1 LKALNLLLGR
11 AEELIA
17 ENFKDIVHKSYSSN
31 ADYQETISGLPA
43 NYKDIKT
50 LEDLLSINYKPVSV
64 NDQLRGNLII
74 KLKKKQFPYSG
85 IIGYDDDIVP
95 SLNRAILSF
104 HDILLVGQ
112 IGQAKTKIAETI
124 AKNLLSPIPI
134 VEGSI
139 TNDIPTSVP
148 ENELVSLLND
158 KEIIRSRPEFY
169 VSTETED
176 KIRNNRLDTKIVWID
191 GPSRFRYLLAT
202 PDISVKDLVG
212 QIDAIKIAKRGV
224 EIYNM
229 ESYSPGQLLL
239 ARHGVFCV
247 DELPVLDPRKQVAL
261 LSVLQE
267 GIYTTGSYP
276 VIFKPDTRI
285 ISTANPI
292 DYTHSGK
299 IIEPLYDRLRS
310 HIVTRYPKN
319 VYDEMKIMIQEANIS
334 NPQNVTLPIFILRTL
349 AEITR
354 IARDHPEINHEK
366 GVSVRMSIHSLEV
379 LISEAE
385 RVRSI
390 INNIKAV
397 PRFSDIYCIRQTS
410 KFELSEIDDSYENR
424 MNILDAIISD
434 AIKKTCAVYVVDI
447 PTKKIMNLKNEFK
460 INKNFFVS
468 QDITENKNN
477 PNSYQ
482 SQINKFNSLR
492 EIIDIVIV
500 NIIQDQKHFEES
512 LRENALNIEI
522 FNDLKNPEYL
532 ASVTELILEGLRF
545 TDPPILD
552 RKEGIYVHI

>member
-1 LKALNLLLGR
+1 M
-11 AEELIA
+11 IS
-17 ENFKDIVHKSYSSN
+17 ENFKDIVHKSYISN
-31 ADYQETISGLPA
+31 PDYLETVPGLPE

-50 LEDLLSINYKPVSV
+50 LEDLLSINYKHVSA

-74 KLKKKQFPYSG
+74 KLKRQQFPYSG
-85 IIGYDDDIVP
+85 IIGYDEDIVP
-95 SLNRAILSF
+95 SLNRAILSS

-112 IGQAKTKIAETI
+112 IGQAKTKIAETV

-139 TNDIPTSVP
+139 TNDIPTLIP
-148 ENELVSLLND
+148 ESELVSLLND
-158 KEIIRSRPEFY
+158 KEITRARPEFY
-169 VSTETED
+169 ISTETED
-176 KIRNNRLDTKIVWID
+176 KIRNNRLDTKIIWID
-191 GPSRFRYLLAT
+191 GPSRFKYVLAT

-239 ARHGVFCV
+239 ARHGVFCI

-299 IIEPLYDRLRS
+299 IIEPLYDRLKS
-310 HIVTRYPKN
+310 HIITRYPKK
-319 VYDEMKIMIQEANIS
+319 VYDEMMIMVQEANIS
-334 NPQNVTLPIFILRTL
+334 NLRSIVLPIFILRTL
-349 AEITR
+349 AEITM
-354 IARDHPEINHEK
+354 IARGHPEINHEK
-366 GVSVRMSIHSLEV
+366 GVSVRMSIHSLEI

-385 RVRSI
+385 RVRGI

-397 PRFSDIYCIRQTS
+397 PRFSDIYSIHQTS

-424 MNILDAIISD
+424 MNILDTIISD
-434 AIKKTCAVYVVDI
+434 AV
-447 PTKKIMNLKNEFK
+447 KKICAHYVADLPPEKLISLKNEFK
-460 INKNFFVS
+460 INKTFHVS
-468 QDITENKNN
+468 QDITSKSKG
-477 PNSYQ
+477 PKSYQ
-482 SQINKFNSLR
+482 AQVSKFDSLR
-492 EIIDIVIV
+492 EIMDIVAV
-500 NIIQDQKHFEES
+500 NIAQDQKHFEVA
-512 LRENALNIEI
+512 LRENAINFDTLR
-522 FNDLKNPEYL
+522 DTKDPEYL

>member
-1 LKALNLLLGR
+1 
-11 AEELIA
+11 LIS

-31 ADYQETISGLPA
+31 GNYLETIPGLPE
-43 NYKDIKT
+43 NYEDIKT
-50 LEDLLSINYKPVSV
+50 LEDLLSINYKYVSV

-74 KLKKKQFPYSG
+74 KLKRQQFPYSG

-95 SLNRAILSF
+95 SLNRAILSS
-104 HDILLVGQ
+104 HDILLIGQ

-139 TNDIPTSVP
+139 TNDIPTSIP
-148 ENELVSLLND
+148 EKELVSLLND
-158 KEIIRSRPEFY
+158 KEIIRSRPEFF

-176 KIRNNRLDTKIVWID
+176 KIRNNRLDTKIMWID
-191 GPSRFRYLLAT
+191 GHSRFKYLLAT

-239 ARHGVFCV
+239 ARHGVFCI

-276 VIFKPDTRI
+276 VMFKPDTRI

-299 IIEPLYDRLRS
+299 IIEPLYDRLKS
-310 HIVTRYPKN
+310 HIITRYPKN
-319 VYDEMKIMIQEANIS
+319 VYDEMMIMIQESNIS
-334 NPQNVTLPIFILRTL
+334 NPENVVLPIFILRTI

-366 GVSVRMSIHSLEV
+366 GVSVRMSIHSLEL

-397 PRFSDIYCIRQTS
+397 PRFSDIYCVHQTS

-424 MNILDAIISD
+424 MNILDTIISN
-434 AIKKTCAVYVVDI
+434 AIKKTCALYVVDI
-447 PTKKIMNLKNEFK
+447 PPEKLIKLKNEFK
-460 INKNFFVS
+460 INKTFFVS
-468 QDITENKNN
+468 QDITGNKNN
-477 PNSYQ
+477 PKSYQ
-482 SQINKFNSLR
+482 SQIDKFDSLR
-492 EIIDIVIV
+492 EIINIVTD
-500 NIIQDQKHFEES
+500 NIIQDQKHFEAR
-512 LRENALNIEI
+512 LREIGLNIDN
-522 FNDLKNPEYL
+522 FNDMKDAEFL

-552 RKEGIYVHI
+552 RKEGIYVHK

>member
-1 LKALNLLLGR
+1 
-11 AEELIA
+11 LIS
-17 ENFKDIVHKSYSSN
+17 EDFKVIVHKSYNSDP
-31 ADYQETISGLPA
+31 AYKQTVLGLPE
-43 NYKDIKT
+43 NYKEIKT
-50 LEDLLSINYKPVSV
+50 LEDLLSINYKHVSV
-64 NDQLRGNLII
+64 NDQLRGNLIT
-74 KLKKKQFPYSG
+74 KLKSQQFPYSG

-95 SLNRAILSF
+95 SLNRAILSS
-104 HDILLVGQ
+104 HDMLLVGQ
-112 IGQAKTKIAETI
+112 IGQAKTKIAETV

-139 TNDIPTSVP
+139 TNDIPTLIP
-148 ENELVSLLND
+148 ESELVSLLND
-158 KEIIRSRPEFY
+158 KEITRSRPEFY

-176 KIRNNRLDTKIVWID
+176 KIRNDKLDTKIVWID
-191 GPSRFRYLLAT
+191 GPSRYKYLLAT

-239 ARHGVFCV
+239 ARHGVFCI

-276 VIFKPDTRI
+276 VIFKPNTRI

-299 IIEPLYDRLRS
+299 IIEPLYDRMKS
-310 HIVTRYPKN
+310 HIITRYPKK
-319 VYDEMKIMIQEANIS
+319 VYDEMMIMVQEAKIS
-334 NPQNVTLPIFILRTL
+334 NSHNVVLPIFILRTL

-366 GVSVRMSIHSLEV
+366 GVSVRMSIHSLEI

-385 RVRSI
+385 RVRGI

-397 PRFSDIYCIRQTS
+397 PRFSDIYSIRQTS
-410 KFELSEIDDSYENR
+410 KFELSEIDDSHENR
-424 MNILDAIISD
+424 MNILDAIISE
-434 AIKKTCAVYVVDI
+434 AIKKVCAQYLTNV
-447 PTKKIMNLKNEFK
+447 PTERLMNLKNEFK
-460 INKNFFVS
+460 INKAFHVS
-468 QDITENKNN
+468 QDISGSTKN
-477 PNSYQ
+477 PKSYE
-482 SQINKFNSLR
+482 SQVNKFSSLR
-492 EIIDIVIV
+492 EIMDIVIN
-500 NIIQDQKHFEES
+500 NISKDQKHFEES
-512 LRENALNIEI
+512 LLENAINV
-522 FNDLKNPEYL
+522 DTSKDTKDPEYL
-532 ASVTELILEGLRF
+532 SSVTELVLEGLRF

-552 RKEGIYVHI
+552 RKEGIYAHA

>member
-1 LKALNLLLGR
+1 M
-11 AEELIA
+11 IS

-74 KLKKKQFPYSG
+74 KLKKKQFPYLG

-139 TNDIPTSVP
+139 TNDIPTSIP

-169 VSTETED
+169 ASTETED
-176 KIRNNRLDTKIVWID
+176 KIRNNRLDTKIIWID
-191 GPSRFRYLLAT
+191 GPNRFRYLLAT

-447 PTKKIMNLKNEFK
+447 PTKKIMNLKSEFK

-532 ASVTELILEGLRF
+532 ASVTELVLEGLRF

-552 RKEGIYVHI
+552 RKEGVYVHI

>member
-1 LKALNLLLGR
+1 
-11 AEELIA
+11 LIS
-17 ENFKDIVHKSYSSN
+17 ENFKEIVHKSYNSN
-31 ADYQETISGLPA
+31 PDYKQTVYGLPE
-43 NYKDIKT
+43 NYTKIKT
-50 LEDLLSINYKPVSV
+50 LEDLLSINYKHTSVS
-64 NDQLRGNLII
+64 DQLRGNLIT
-74 KLKKKQFPYSG
+74 KLKEQQFPYSG
-85 IIGYDDDIVP
+85 IIGYDDDIIP
-95 SLNRAILSF
+95 SLNRAILSS

-112 IGQAKTKIAETI
+112 IGQAKTKIAETV

-139 TNDIPTSVP
+139 TNDIPTLIP
-148 ENELVSLLND
+148 ENELVSLLDD
-158 KEIIRSRPEFY
+158 KEITRSKPEFY

-176 KIRNNRLDTKIVWID
+176 NIRNNRLDTKIVWID
-191 GPSRFRYLLAT
+191 GPSRYKYLLAT

-239 ARHGVFCV
+239 ARHGVFCI

-299 IIEPLYDRLRS
+299 IIEPLYDRMKS
-310 HIVTRYPKN
+310 HIITRYPQN
-319 VYDEMKIMIQEANIS
+319 VNDEMMIMVQEARIPNS
-334 NPQNVTLPIFILRTL
+334 RNVVLPIFMLRTL

-385 RVRSI
+385 RVRGI
-390 INNIKAV
+390 INNIKSV
-397 PRFSDIYCIRQTS
+397 PRFSDIYSIRQTS

-424 MNILDAIISD
+424 MNILDVIISE
-434 AIKKTCAVYVVDI
+434 AIKKVCAYYVIDV
-447 PTKKIMNLKNEFK
+447 PPEKLMNLKNEFK
-460 INKNFFVS
+460 VNKTFHVS
-468 QDITENKNN
+468 QDITDNTKN

-482 SQINKFNSLR
+482 SQVGKFSSLK
-492 EIIDIVIV
+492 EIMDIVIN
-500 NIIQDQKHFEES
+500 NISQDQKHFEES
-512 LRENALNIEI
+512 LLENSINVHSIK
-522 FNDLKNPEYL
+522 DTKDPEYL
-532 ASVTELILEGLRF
+532 SSVTELIIEGLRF

-552 RKEGIYVHI
+552 RKEGVYVHK

>member
-1 LKALNLLLGR
+1 MIS
-11 AEELIA
+11 ED
-17 ENFKDIVHKSYSSN
+17 FKVIVHKSYNSDP
-31 ADYQETISGLPA
+31 DYKQSVLGLPE
-43 NYKDIKT
+43 NYKEIKT
-50 LEDLLSINYKPVSV
+50 LEDLLSINYKHVSV
-64 NDQLRGNLII
+64 NDQLRGNLIT
-74 KLKKKQFPYSG
+74 KLKSQQFPYSG

-95 SLNRAILSF
+95 SLNRAILSS
-104 HDILLVGQ
+104 HDMLLVGQ
-112 IGQAKTKIAETI
+112 IGQAKTKIAETV

-139 TNDIPTSVP
+139 TNDIPTLIP

-158 KEIIRSRPEFY
+158 KEITRSRPEFY

-191 GPSRFRYLLAT
+191 GPSRYKYLLAT

-239 ARHGVFCV
+239 ARHGVFCI

-276 VIFKPDTRI
+276 VIFKPNTRI

-299 IIEPLYDRLRS
+299 IIEPLYDRMKS
-310 HIVTRYPKN
+310 HIITRYPKK
-319 VYDEMKIMIQEANIS
+319 VYDEMMIMVQEAKIS
-334 NPQNVTLPIFILRTL
+334 NSHNVVLPIFILRTL

-366 GVSVRMSIHSLEV
+366 GVSVRMSIHSLEI

-385 RVRSI
+385 RVRGI

-397 PRFSDIYCIRQTS
+397 PRFSDIYSIRQTS
-410 KFELSEIDDSYENR
+410 KFELSEIDDSHENR

-434 AIKKTCAVYVVDI
+434 AIKKVCAQYLTNVPPERLMI
-447 PTKKIMNLKNEFK
+447 LKNEFK
-460 INKNFFVS
+460 INKAFHVS
-468 QDITENKNN
+468 QDISGSAKN
-477 PNSYQ
+477 PKSYE
-482 SQINKFNSLR
+482 SQVNKFSSLR
-492 EIIDIVIV
+492 EIMDIVIN
-500 NIIQDQKHFEES
+500 NISKDQKHFEES
-512 LRENALNIEI
+512 LLENAINV
-522 FNDLKNPEYL
+522 NTSTNTKDPEYL
-532 ASVTELILEGLRF
+532 SSVTELVLEGLRF

-552 RKEGIYVHI
+552 RKEGIYANA

>member
-1 LKALNLLLGR
+1 
-11 AEELIA
+11 LIS
-17 ENFKDIVHKSYSSN
+17 ENFKDIVHKSYNSIP
-31 ADYQETISGLPA
+31 DYLETVPGLPE

-50 LEDLLSINYKPVSV
+50 LEDLLSINYKHVSA

-74 KLKKKQFPYSG
+74 KLKRQQFPYSG
-85 IIGYDDDIVP
+85 IIGYDEDIVP
-95 SLNRAILSF
+95 SLNRAILSS

-112 IGQAKTKIAETI
+112 IGQAKTKIAETV

-139 TNDIPTSVP
+139 TNDIPTLIP
-148 ENELVSLLND
+148 ESELVSLLND
-158 KEIIRSRPEFY
+158 KEITRSRPEFY

-176 KIRNNRLDTKIVWID
+176 KIRNNRLDTKIIWID

-224 EIYNM
+224 EVYNM

-239 ARHGVFCV
+239 ARHGVFCI

-299 IIEPLYDRLRS
+299 IIEPLYDRLKS
-310 HIVTRYPKN
+310 HIITRYPKK
-319 VYDEMKIMIQEANIS
+319 VYDEMMIMIQEANIS
-334 NPQNVTLPIFILRTL
+334 NIRNIVLPIFILRTL

-354 IARDHPEINHEK
+354 IAREHPEINHEK
-366 GVSVRMSIHSLEV
+366 GVSVRMSIHSLEI

-385 RVRSI
+385 RVRGI
-390 INNIKAV
+390 MNNIKAV
-397 PRFSDIYCIRQTS
+397 PRFSDIYSIHQTS

-424 MNILDAIISD
+424 MNILDTIISD
-434 AIKKTCAVYVVDI
+434 AIKKICAHYVTDL
-447 PTKKIMNLKNEFK
+447 PPEKIISLKNEFK
-460 INKNFFVS
+460 INKTFHVS
-468 QDITENKNN
+468 QDIISNSKG
-477 PNSYQ
+477 PKSYQ
-482 SQINKFNSLR
+482 AQVSKFDSLR
-492 EIIDIVIV
+492 EIMDIVAD
-500 NIIQDQKHFEES
+500 NIAQDQKHFEVA
-512 LRENALNIEI
+512 LRENAIN
-522 FNDLKNPEYL
+522 FDTLKDTKDPEYL

>member
-1 LKALNLLLGR
+1 
-11 AEELIA
+11 
-17 ENFKDIVHKSYSSN
+17 
-31 ADYQETISGLPA
+31 
-43 NYKDIKT
+43 
-50 LEDLLSINYKPVSV
+50 
-64 NDQLRGNLII
+64 
-74 KLKKKQFPYSG
+74 
-85 IIGYDDDIVP
+85 
-95 SLNRAILSF
+95 
-104 HDILLVGQ
+104 LLVGQ

-124 AKNLLSPIPI
+124 ARNLLSPIPI

-139 TNDIPTSVP
+139 TNDIPTSIP

-158 KEIIRSRPEFY
+158 KEIIRHRPEFY

-191 GPSRFRYLLAT
+191 GASRFKYLLAT

-239 ARHGVFCV
+239 ARHGVFCI

-276 VIFKPDTRI
+276 VIFKPNTRI

-299 IIEPLYDRLRS
+299 IIEPLYDRLKS
-310 HIVTRYPKN
+310 HIITRYPNN
-319 VYDEMKIMIQEANIS
+319 VYDEIKIMIQEANIS
-334 NPQNVTLPIFILRTL
+334 NPQNLIMPIFILRTL

-354 IARDHPEINHEK
+354 IARHRPEINQEK
-366 GVSVRMSIHSLEV
+366 GVSVRMSIHSLEI
-379 LISEAE
+379 LISEVE

-390 INNIKAV
+390 INNIKTV
-397 PRFSDIYCIRQTS
+397 PRFSDIYCIHQTS

-424 MNILDAIISD
+424 INILDTIISD
-434 AIKKTCAVYVVDI
+434 AIKKTSTAYLDSI
-447 PTKKIMNLKNEFK
+447 PHEKIMNLKNEFK
-460 INKNFFVS
+460 INRNFFVS
-468 QDITENKNN
+468 QDITGDKNN
-477 PNSYQ
+477 PKSYQ
-482 SQINKFNSLR
+482 SQINRFNSLS
-492 EIIDIVIV
+492 EIIEIV
-500 NIIQDQKHFEES
+500 NGKIIQDQKQFEES
-512 LRENALNIEI
+512 SIENSSKVDI
-522 FNDLKNPEYL
+522 FNDIKDPEYL

-545 TDPPILD
+545 TNPPILD
-552 RKEGIYVHI
+552 RKEGAYVHIK

>member
-1 LKALNLLLGR
+1 MIS
-11 AEELIA
+11 ED
-17 ENFKDIVHKSYSSN
+17 FKVIVHKSYNSDPAYKQSVL
-31 ADYQETISGLPA
+31 GLPE
-43 NYKDIKT
+43 NYKEIKT
-50 LEDLLSINYKPVSV
+50 LEDLLSINYKHVSV
-64 NDQLRGNLII
+64 NDQLRGNLIT
-74 KLKKKQFPYSG
+74 KLKSQQFPYSG

-95 SLNRAILSF
+95 SLNRAILSS
-104 HDILLVGQ
+104 HDMLLVGQ
-112 IGQAKTKIAETI
+112 IGQAKTKIAETV

-139 TNDIPTSVP
+139 TNDIPTLIP
-148 ENELVSLLND
+148 ESELVSLLND
-158 KEIIRSRPEFY
+158 EEITRSRPEFY

-191 GPSRFRYLLAT
+191 GPSRYKYLLAT

-239 ARHGVFCV
+239 ARHGVFCI

-276 VIFKPDTRI
+276 VIFKPNTRI

-299 IIEPLYDRLRS
+299 IIEPLYDRMKS
-310 HIVTRYPKN
+310 HIVTRYPKK
-319 VYDEMKIMIQEANIS
+319 VYDEMMIMVQEAKIS
-334 NPQNVTLPIFILRTL
+334 NSHNVVLPIFILRTL

-366 GVSVRMSIHSLEV
+366 GVSVRMSIHSLEI

-385 RVRSI
+385 RVRGI

-397 PRFSDIYCIRQTS
+397 PRFSDIYSIRQTS
-410 KFELSEIDDSYENR
+410 KFELSEIDDSHENR
-424 MNILDAIISD
+424 INILDAIISD
-434 AIKKTCAVYVVDI
+434 AIKKVCAQYLTNV
-447 PTKKIMNLKNEFK
+447 PPERLMNLKNEFK
-460 INKNFFVS
+460 INKAFHVS
-468 QDITENKNN
+468 QDISGSAKN
-477 PNSYQ
+477 PKSYE
-482 SQINKFNSLR
+482 SQVNKFSSLR
-492 EIIDIVIV
+492 EIMDIVIN
-500 NIIQDQKHFEES
+500 NISKDQKHFEES
-512 LRENALNIEI
+512 LLENAINV
-522 FNDLKNPEYL
+522 DTSKDTKDPEYL
-532 ASVTELILEGLRF
+532 SSVTELVLEGLRF

-552 RKEGIYVHI
+552 RKEGIYAHA

>member
-1 LKALNLLLGR
+1 M
-11 AEELIA
+11 IS
-17 ENFKDIVHKSYSSN
+17 ENFKEIVHKSYNSN
-31 ADYQETISGLPA
+31 PDYKQTVYGLPE
-43 NYKDIKT
+43 NYTKIKT
-50 LEDLLSINYKPVSV
+50 LEDLLSINYKHTSVS
-64 NDQLRGNLII
+64 DQLRGNLIT
-74 KLKKKQFPYSG
+74 KLKEQQFPYSG
-85 IIGYDDDIVP
+85 IIGYDDDIIP
-95 SLNRAILSF
+95 SLNRAILSS

-112 IGQAKTKIAETI
+112 IGQAKTKIAETV

-139 TNDIPTSVP
+139 TNDIPTLIP
-148 ENELVSLLND
+148 ENELVSLLD
-158 KEIIRSRPEFY
+158 DREITRSKPEFY

-176 KIRNNRLDTKIVWID
+176 NIRNNRLDTKIVWID
-191 GPSRFRYLLAT
+191 GPSRYKYLLAT

-239 ARHGVFCV
+239 ARHGVFCI

-299 IIEPLYDRLRS
+299 IIEPLYDRMKS
-310 HIVTRYPKN
+310 HIITRYPQN
-319 VYDEMKIMIQEANIS
+319 VNDEMMIMVQEARIPNS
-334 NPQNVTLPIFILRTL
+334 RNVVLPIFMLRTL

-385 RVRSI
+385 RVRGI
-390 INNIKAV
+390 INNIKSV
-397 PRFSDIYCIRQTS
+397 PRFSDIYSIRQTS

-424 MNILDAIISD
+424 MNILDVIISE
-434 AIKKTCAVYVVDI
+434 AIKKVCAYYVIDV
-447 PTKKIMNLKNEFK
+447 PPEKLMNLKNEFK
-460 INKNFFVS
+460 VNKTFHVS
-468 QDITENKNN
+468 QDITDNTKN

-482 SQINKFNSLR
+482 SQVGKFSSLK
-492 EIIDIVIV
+492 EIMDIVIN
-500 NIIQDQKHFEES
+500 NISQDQKHFEES
-512 LRENALNIEI
+512 LLENSINIHSI
-522 FNDLKNPEYL
+522 KDTKDPEYL
-532 ASVTELILEGLRF
+532 SSVTELILEGLRF

-552 RKEGIYVHI
+552 RKEGVYVHK

>member
-1 LKALNLLLGR
+1 V
-11 AEELIA
+11 IS
-17 ENFKDIVHKSYSSN
+17 ENFKDIVHKSYNSN
-31 ADYQETISGLPA
+31 PDYLETIPGLPE

-50 LEDLLSINYKPVSV
+50 LEDLLSINYKHVSA

-74 KLKKKQFPYSG
+74 KLKRLQFPYSG
-85 IIGYDDDIVP
+85 IIGYDEDIVP
-95 SLNRAILSF
+95 SLNRAILSS

-112 IGQAKTKIAETI
+112 IGQAKTKIAETV

-139 TNDIPTSVP
+139 TNDIPTLIP
-148 ENELVSLLND
+148 ESELVSLLND
-158 KEIIRSRPEFY
+158 KEITRARPEFY

-176 KIRNNRLDTKIVWID
+176 KIRNNRFDTKIVWID
-191 GPSRFRYLLAT
+191 GPSRFKYLLAT

-239 ARHGVFCV
+239 ARHGVFCI

-276 VIFKPDTRI
+276 VIFKPDTKI

-299 IIEPLYDRLRS
+299 IIEPLYDRLKS
-310 HIVTRYPKN
+310 HIITRYPKM
-319 VYDEMKIMIQEANIS
+319 VYDEMMIMVQEANIS
-334 NPQNVTLPIFILRTL
+334 KIRNIVLPIFILRTL

-354 IARDHPEINHEK
+354 IARGHPEINHEK
-366 GVSVRMSIHSLEV
+366 GVSVRMSIHSLEI

-385 RVRSI
+385 RVRGI

-397 PRFSDIYCIRQTS
+397 PRFSDIYSIRQTS

-424 MNILDAIISD
+424 MNILDTIISD
-434 AIKKTCAVYVVDI
+434 AIKKICAHYVADLPPEKLI
-447 PTKKIMNLKNEFK
+447 SLKNEFK
-460 INKNFFVS
+460 INKTFHVS
-468 QDITENKNN
+468 QDITSNSKG
-477 PNSYQ
+477 PKSYQ
-482 SQINKFNSLR
+482 AQVSKFDSLR
-492 EIIDIVIV
+492 EIMDIVTD
-500 NIIQDQKHFEES
+500 NIAQDQKHFEVA
-512 LRENALNIEI
+512 LRENAIN
-522 FNDLKNPEYL
+522 FDTLKDTKDPEYL

>member
-1 LKALNLLLGR
+1 
-11 AEELIA
+11 LIS
-17 ENFKDIVHKSYSSN
+17 ENFRDIVHKSYNSN
-31 ADYQETISGLPA
+31 PKYKQTVSGLPE
-43 NYKDIKT
+43 NYKEIKT
-50 LEDLLSINYKPVSV
+50 LEDLLSINYKHASV
-64 NDQLRGNLII
+64 NDQLRENLII
-74 KLKKKQFPYSG
+74 KLKEQQFPYSG
-85 IIGYDDDIVP
+85 IIGYDDDIIP
-95 SLNRAILSF
+95 SLNRAILSA

-112 IGQAKTKIAETI
+112 IGQAKTKIAETV
-124 AKNLLSPIPI
+124 ANNLLSPIPI

-139 TNDIPTSVP
+139 TNDIPTLIP
-148 ENELVSLLND
+148 ENELVSLLED

-176 KIRNNRLDTKIVWID
+176 NIRNNRLDTKIVWID
-191 GPSRFRYLLAT
+191 GPSRYKYLLAT

-239 ARHGVFCV
+239 ARHGVFCI

-299 IIEPLYDRLRS
+299 IIEPLYDRMKS
-310 HIVTRYPKN
+310 HIITRYPQK
-319 VYDEMKIMIQEANIS
+319 VDDEMMIMVQEARIS
-334 NPQNVTLPIFILRTL
+334 NSHNVVIPVFILRTL

-366 GVSVRMSIHSLEV
+366 GVSVRMSIHSLEI

-385 RVRSI
+385 RVRGI

-397 PRFSDIYCIRQTS
+397 PRFSDIYSIRQTS
-410 KFELSEIDDSYENR
+410 KFELSEIDDSHENR
-424 MNILDAIISD
+424 MNILDVIISE
-434 AIKKTCAVYVVDI
+434 AIKKVCAYYVTDI
-447 PTKKIMNLKNEFK
+447 PPEKLMNLKNEFK
-460 INKNFFVS
+460 VNKNFHVS
-468 QDITENKNN
+468 QDITGNSKN

-482 SQINKFNSLR
+482 SQVAKFRSLK
-492 EIIDIVIV
+492 EIMDIVIN
-500 NIIQDQKHFEES
+500 NISLDQKNFEQS
-512 LRENALNIEI
+512 LLENSINIHTI
-522 FNDLKNPEYL
+522 NDTKDPEYL
-532 ASVTELILEGLRF
+532 SSVTELILEGLRF

-552 RKEGIYVHI
+552 RKEGLYVHT

>member
-1 LKALNLLLGR
+1 M
-11 AEELIA
+11 IS
-17 ENFKDIVHKSYSSN
+17 ENFKDIVHQSYSSN
-31 ADYQETISGLPA
+31 ANYLETIPGLPE
-43 NYKDIKT
+43 NYEDIKT
-50 LEDLLSINYKPVSV
+50 LEDLLSINYKHVSV

-74 KLKKKQFPYSG
+74 KLKKQQFPYSG

-95 SLNRAILSF
+95 SLNRAILSS
-104 HDILLVGQ
+104 HDILLIGQ

-139 TNDIPTSVP
+139 TNDIPTSIP
-148 ENELVSLLND
+148 EKELVSLLND
-158 KEIIRSRPEFY
+158 KQIIRSRPEFF

-176 KIRNNRLDTKIVWID
+176 KIRNNRLDTKIMWID
-191 GPSRFRYLLAT
+191 GHSRFKYLLAT

-212 QIDAIKIAKRGV
+212 QIDAMKIAKRGV

-239 ARHGVFCV
+239 ARHGVFCI

-276 VIFKPDTRI
+276 VMFKPDTRI

-299 IIEPLYDRLRS
+299 IIEPLYDRLKS
-310 HIVTRYPKN
+310 HIITRYPKN
-319 VYDEMKIMIQEANIS
+319 VYDEMMIMIQEANIS
-334 NPQNVTLPIFILRTL
+334 NPENVVLPIFIIRTI

-366 GVSVRMSIHSLEV
+366 GVSVRMSIHSLEL

-397 PRFSDIYCIRQTS
+397 PRFSDIYCVHQTS

-424 MNILDAIISD
+424 MNILDTIISD
-434 AIKKTCAVYVVDI
+434 AIKKTCALYIVDI
-447 PTKKIMNLKNEFK
+447 PPEELINLKNEFK
-460 INKNFFVS
+460 INKTFFVS
-468 QDITENKNN
+468 QDITGNKNN
-477 PNSYQ
+477 PKSFQ
-482 SQINKFNSLR
+482 SQIGKFDSLR
-492 EIIDIVIV
+492 EIINIVTD
-500 NIIQDQKHFEES
+500 NIIQDQKHFEER
-512 LRENALNIEI
+512 LREIGLNIDN
-522 FNDLKNPEYL
+522 FNDMKDPEFL

-552 RKEGIYVHI
+552 RKEGIYVHK

>member
-1 LKALNLLLGR
+1 M
-11 AEELIA
+11 IS
-17 ENFKDIVHKSYSSN
+17 ENFKDIVHKSYDSN
-31 ADYQETISGLPA
+31 PDYLETVPGLPE

-50 LEDLLSINYKPVSV
+50 LEDLLSINYKHVSA

-74 KLKKKQFPYSG
+74 KLKRQQFPYSG
-85 IIGYDDDIVP
+85 IIGYDEDIVP
-95 SLNRAILSF
+95 SLNRAILSS

-112 IGQAKTKIAETI
+112 IGQAKTKIAETV

-139 TNDIPTSVP
+139 TNDIPTLIP
-148 ENELVSLLND
+148 ESELVSLLND
-158 KEIIRSRPEFY
+158 KEITRARPEFY

-176 KIRNNRLDTKIVWID
+176 KIRNNSLDTKIIWID
-191 GPSRFRYLLAT
+191 GPSRFKYVLAT

-239 ARHGVFCV
+239 ARHGVFCI

-299 IIEPLYDRLRS
+299 IIEPLYDRLKS
-310 HIVTRYPKN
+310 HIITRYPKK
-319 VYDEMKIMIQEANIS
+319 VYDEMMIMVQEANIS
-334 NPQNVTLPIFILRTL
+334 NLRNIVLPIFILRTL
-349 AEITR
+349 AEITM
-354 IARDHPEINHEK
+354 IARGHPEINHEK
-366 GVSVRMSIHSLEV
+366 GVSVRMSIHSLEI

-385 RVRSI
+385 RVRGI

-397 PRFSDIYCIRQTS
+397 PRFSDIYSIHQTS

-424 MNILDAIISD
+424 MNILDTIISD
-434 AIKKTCAVYVVDI
+434 AV
-447 PTKKIMNLKNEFK
+447 KKICAHYVADLPPEKLISLKNEFK
-460 INKNFFVS
+460 INKTFHVS
-468 QDITENKNN
+468 QDITSKSKG
-477 PNSYQ
+477 PKSYQ
-482 SQINKFNSLR
+482 AQVSKFDSLR
-492 EIIDIVIV
+492 EIMDIVAV
-500 NIIQDQKHFEES
+500 NIAQDQKHFEVA
-512 LRENALNIEI
+512 LRENEI
-522 FNDLKNPEYL
+522 NFDTLRDTKDPEYL

>member
-1 LKALNLLLGR
+1 M
-11 AEELIA
+11 IS

-139 TNDIPTSVP
+139 TNDIPTSIP

-500 NIIQDQKHFEES
+500 NIIEDQKHFEES

-532 ASVTELILEGLRF
+532 ASVTELVLEGLRF

>member
-1 LKALNLLLGR
+1 M
-11 AEELIA
+11 IS

-31 ADYQETISGLPA
+31 GNYLETIPGLPE
-43 NYKDIKT
+43 NYEDIKT
-50 LEDLLSINYKPVSV
+50 LEDLLSINYKYVSV

-74 KLKKKQFPYSG
+74 KLKRQQFPYSG

-95 SLNRAILSF
+95 SLNRAILSS
-104 HDILLVGQ
+104 HDILLIGQ

-139 TNDIPTSVP
+139 TNDIPTSIP
-148 ENELVSLLND
+148 EKELVSLLND
-158 KEIIRSRPEFY
+158 KEIIRSRPEFF

-176 KIRNNRLDTKIVWID
+176 KLRNNRLDTKIMWID
-191 GPSRFRYLLAT
+191 GHSRFKYLLAT

-239 ARHGVFCV
+239 ARHGVFCI

-276 VIFKPDTRI
+276 VMFKPDTRI

-299 IIEPLYDRLRS
+299 IIEPLYDRLKS
-310 HIVTRYPKN
+310 HIITRYPKN
-319 VYDEMKIMIQEANIS
+319 VYDEMMIMIQESNIS
-334 NPQNVTLPIFILRTL
+334 NPENVVLPIFILRTI

-366 GVSVRMSIHSLEV
+366 GVSVRMSIHSLEL

-397 PRFSDIYCIRQTS
+397 PRFSDIYCVHQTS

-424 MNILDAIISD
+424 MNILDTIISN
-434 AIKKTCAVYVVDI
+434 AIKKTCALYVVDI
-447 PTKKIMNLKNEFK
+447 PPEKLIKLKNEFK
-460 INKNFFVS
+460 INKTFFVS
-468 QDITENKNN
+468 QDITGNKNN
-477 PNSYQ
+477 PKSYQ
-482 SQINKFNSLR
+482 SQIDKFDSLR
-492 EIIDIVIV
+492 EIINIVTD
-500 NIIQDQKHFEES
+500 NIIQDQKHFEAR
-512 LRENALNIEI
+512 LREIGLNIDN
-522 FNDLKNPEYL
+522 FNDMKDAEFL

-552 RKEGIYVHI
+552 RKEGIYVHK

>member
-1 LKALNLLLGR
+1 
-11 AEELIA
+11 LIS
-17 ENFKDIVHKSYSSN
+17 ENFKDIVHKSYISN
-31 ADYQETISGLPA
+31 PDYLETVPGLPE

-50 LEDLLSINYKPVSV
+50 LEDLLSINYKHVSA

-74 KLKKKQFPYSG
+74 KLKRQQFPYSG
-85 IIGYDDDIVP
+85 IIGYDEDIVP
-95 SLNRAILSF
+95 SLNRAILSS

-112 IGQAKTKIAETI
+112 IGQAKTKIAETV

-139 TNDIPTSVP
+139 TNDIPTLIP
-148 ENELVSLLND
+148 ESELVSLLND
-158 KEIIRSRPEFY
+158 KEITRARPEFY
-169 VSTETED
+169 ISTETED
-176 KIRNNRLDTKIVWID
+176 KIRNNRLDTKIIWID
-191 GPSRFRYLLAT
+191 GPSRFKYVLAT

-239 ARHGVFCV
+239 ARHGVFCI

-299 IIEPLYDRLRS
+299 IIEPLYDRLKS
-310 HIVTRYPKN
+310 HIITRYPKK
-319 VYDEMKIMIQEANIS
+319 VYDEMMIMVQEANIS
-334 NPQNVTLPIFILRTL
+334 NLRNIVLPIFILRTL
-349 AEITR
+349 AEITM
-354 IARDHPEINHEK
+354 IARGHPEINHEK
-366 GVSVRMSIHSLEV
+366 GVSVRMSIHSLEI

-385 RVRSI
+385 RVRGI

-397 PRFSDIYCIRQTS
+397 PRFSDIYSIHQTS

-424 MNILDAIISD
+424 MNILDTIISD
-434 AIKKTCAVYVVDI
+434 AV
-447 PTKKIMNLKNEFK
+447 KKICAHYVADLPPEKLISLKNEFK
-460 INKNFFVS
+460 INKTFHVS
-468 QDITENKNN
+468 QDITSKSKG
-477 PNSYQ
+477 PKSYQ
-482 SQINKFNSLR
+482 AQVSKFDSLR
-492 EIIDIVIV
+492 EIMDIVAV
-500 NIIQDQKHFEES
+500 NIAQDQKHFEVA
-512 LRENALNIEI
+512 LRENEI
-522 FNDLKNPEYL
+522 NFDTLRDTKDPEYL

>member
-1 LKALNLLLGR
+1 
-11 AEELIA
+11 LIS
-17 ENFKDIVHKSYSSN
+17 ENFKDIVHKSYNSN
-31 ADYQETISGLPA
+31 PDYLETVPGLPE

-50 LEDLLSINYKPVSV
+50 LEDLLSINYKHVSA

-74 KLKKKQFPYSG
+74 KLKRQQFPYSG
-85 IIGYDDDIVP
+85 IIGYDEDIVP
-95 SLNRAILSF
+95 SLNRAILSS

-112 IGQAKTKIAETI
+112 IGQAKTKIAETV

-139 TNDIPTSVP
+139 TNDIPTLIP
-148 ENELVSLLND
+148 ESELVSLLND
-158 KEIIRSRPEFY
+158 KEITRARPEFY

-176 KIRNNRLDTKIVWID
+176 KIRNNRLDTKIIWID
-191 GPSRFRYLLAT
+191 GPSRFKYLLAT

-239 ARHGVFCV
+239 ARHGVFCI

-299 IIEPLYDRLRS
+299 IIEPLYDRLKS
-310 HIVTRYPKN
+310 HIITRYPKK
-319 VYDEMKIMIQEANIS
+319 VYDEMMIMVQEANIS
-334 NPQNVTLPIFILRTL
+334 NIRNIVLPIFILRTL
-349 AEITR
+349 AEITM
-354 IARDHPEINHEK
+354 IARGHPEINHEK
-366 GVSVRMSIHSLEV
+366 GVSVRMSIHSLEI

-385 RVRSI
+385 RVRGI

-397 PRFSDIYCIRQTS
+397 PRFSDIYSIHQTS

-424 MNILDAIISD
+424 MNILDTIISD
-434 AIKKTCAVYVVDI
+434 AV
-447 PTKKIMNLKNEFK
+447 KKICAHYVADLPPEKLISLKNEFK
-460 INKNFFVS
+460 INKTFHVS
-468 QDITENKNN
+468 QDITSKSKG
-477 PNSYQ
+477 PKSYQ
-482 SQINKFNSLR
+482 AQVSKFDSLR
-492 EIIDIVIV
+492 EIMDIVAV
-500 NIIQDQKHFEES
+500 NIAQDQKHFEVA
-512 LRENALNIEI
+512 LRENEI
-522 FNDLKNPEYL
+522 NFDTLRDTKDPEYL

>member
-1 LKALNLLLGR
+1 M
-11 AEELIA
+11 IS
-17 ENFKDIVHKSYSSN
+17 ENFKDIVHKSYDSN
-31 ADYQETISGLPA
+31 PDYLETVPGLPE

-50 LEDLLSINYKPVSV
+50 LEDLLSINYKHVSA

-74 KLKKKQFPYSG
+74 KLKRQQFPYSG
-85 IIGYDDDIVP
+85 IIGYDEDIVP
-95 SLNRAILSF
+95 SLNRAILSS

-112 IGQAKTKIAETI
+112 IGQAKTKIAETV

-139 TNDIPTSVP
+139 TNDIPTLIP
-148 ENELVSLLND
+148 ESELVSLLND
-158 KEIIRSRPEFY
+158 KEITRARPEFY
-169 VSTETED
+169 ISTETED
-176 KIRNNRLDTKIVWID
+176 KIRNNRLDTKIIWID
-191 GPSRFRYLLAT
+191 GPSRFKYVLAT

-239 ARHGVFCV
+239 ARHGVFCI

-299 IIEPLYDRLRS
+299 IIEPLYDRLKS
-310 HIVTRYPKN
+310 HITTRYPKK
-319 VYDEMKIMIQEANIS
+319 VYDEMMIMVQEANIS
-334 NPQNVTLPIFILRTL
+334 NLRNIVLPIFILRTL
-349 AEITR
+349 AEITM
-354 IARDHPEINHEK
+354 IARGHPEINHEK
-366 GVSVRMSIHSLEV
+366 GVSVRMSIHSLEI

-385 RVRSI
+385 RVRGI

-397 PRFSDIYCIRQTS
+397 PRFSDIYSIHQTS

-424 MNILDAIISD
+424 MNILDTIISD
-434 AIKKTCAVYVVDI
+434 AV
-447 PTKKIMNLKNEFK
+447 KKICAHYVADLPPEKLISLKNEFK
-460 INKNFFVS
+460 INKTFHVS
-468 QDITENKNN
+468 QDITSKSKG
-477 PNSYQ
+477 PKSYQ
-482 SQINKFNSLR
+482 AQVSKFDSLR
-492 EIIDIVIV
+492 EIMDIVAV
-500 NIIQDQKHFEES
+500 NIAQDQKHFEVA
-512 LRENALNIEI
+512 LRENEI
-522 FNDLKNPEYL
+522 NFDTLRDTKDPEYL

>member
-1 LKALNLLLGR
+1 M
-11 AEELIA
+11 IS

-31 ADYQETISGLPA
+31 ADYQETIPGIPE

-50 LEDLLSINYKPVSV
+50 LEDLISINYKHVSV
-64 NDQLRGNLII
+64 NGQLRGNLII
-74 KLKKKQFPYSG
+74 KLKNQQFPYSG

-95 SLNRAILSF
+95 SLNRAILSS
-104 HDILLVGQ
+104 HDILLIGQ

-139 TNDIPTSVP
+139 TNDIPTLIP
-148 ENELVSLLND
+148 ENELVSLLDD
-158 KEIIRSRPEFY
+158 KEIIRSKPEFY

-176 KIRNNRLDTKIVWID
+176 KIRNNRLETKIIWID
-191 GPSRFRYLLAT
+191 GPSRFKYLLAT

-239 ARHGVFCV
+239 ARHGVFCI

-299 IIEPLYDRLRS
+299 IIEPLYDRLKS
-310 HIVTRYPKN
+310 HIITRYPKN
-319 VYDEMKIMIQEANIS
+319 VYDEMMIMIQEANIS
-334 NPQNVTLPIFILRTL
+334 NPQNVVLPIFILRTL

-354 IARDHPEINHEK
+354 TARDHPEINHEK

-424 MNILDAIISD
+424 MNILDIIISD
-434 AIKKTCAVYVVDI
+434 AIKKTCALYVVDI
-447 PTKKIMNLKNEFK
+447 PPEKIMNLKNEFK
-460 INKNFFVS
+460 INKTFFVS
-468 QDITENKNN
+468 QDITGNKNN
-477 PNSYQ
+477 PKSYEH
-482 SQINKFNSLR
+482 QINKFNSIR
-492 EIIDIVIV
+492 EIIDIVTD
-500 NIIQDQKHFEES
+500 NIIQDQRQFEAN
-512 LRENALNIEI
+512 LRENALNIDT
-522 FNDLKNPEYL
+522 FNDVKDPEYL

-552 RKEGIYVHI
+552 REEGIYVSL

>member
-1 LKALNLLLGR
+1 M
-11 AEELIA
+11 IS
-17 ENFKDIVHKSYSSN
+17 ENFKDIVHKSYNSDPYYKQT
-31 ADYQETISGLPA
+31 ASGLPE
-43 NYKDIKT
+43 NYKQIKT
-50 LEDLLSINYKPVSV
+50 LKDLLSINYKHASV
-64 NDQLRGNLII
+64 GDQLRGNLIS
-74 KLKKKQFPYSG
+74 KLKENQFPYSG
-85 IIGYDDDIVP
+85 IIGYDDDVVP
-95 SLNRAILSF
+95 SLNRAILSS
-104 HDILLVGQ
+104 HDMLLIGQ

-139 TNDIPTSVP
+139 TNDIPTLIP
-148 ENELVSLLND
+148 EDELVSLLDD
-158 KEIIRSRPEFY
+158 KEITRSTPEFY

-191 GPSRFRYLLAT
+191 GPNRYKYLLAT

-239 ARHGVFCV
+239 ARHGVFCI

-276 VIFKPDTRI
+276 VIFKPNTRI

-299 IIEPLYDRLRS
+299 IIEPLYDRMKS
-310 HIVTRYPKN
+310 HIITRYPKK
-319 VYDEMKIMIQEANIS
+319 VDDEMMIMVQEARIS
-334 NPQNVTLPIFILRTL
+334 NSRNVVLPIFILRTL

-366 GVSVRMSIHSLEV
+366 GVSVRMSIHSLEI

-385 RVRSI
+385 RVRGI
-390 INNIKAV
+390 INNIKSV
-397 PRFSDIYCIRQTS
+397 PRFSDIYSIHQTS

-424 MNILDAIISD
+424 MNILDTIISE
-434 AIKKTCAVYVVDI
+434 AIKKVCAYYVTHI
-447 PTKKIMNLKNEFK
+447 PPEKLMNLKNEFK
-460 INKNFFVS
+460 VNKTFHVS
-468 QDITENKNN
+468 QDITGNSKN

-482 SQINKFNSLR
+482 SQVSKYSSLK
-492 EIIDIVIV
+492 EITDIVIK
-500 NIIQDQKHFEES
+500 NISKDQKQFEES
-512 LRENALNIEI
+512 LLENSIDGDTI
-522 FNDLKNPEYL
+522 KDTKDPEYL
-532 ASVTELILEGLRF
+532 SSITELILEGLRF

-552 RKEGIYVHI
+552 RKEGVYVHT

>member
-1 LKALNLLLGR
+1 M
-11 AEELIA
+11 IS
-17 ENFKDIVHKSYSSN
+17 ENFKDIVHKSYDSN
-31 ADYQETISGLPA
+31 PDYLETVPGLPE

-50 LEDLLSINYKPVSV
+50 LEDLLSINYKHVSA

-74 KLKKKQFPYSG
+74 KLKRQQFPYSG
-85 IIGYDDDIVP
+85 IIGYDEDIVP
-95 SLNRAILSF
+95 SLNRAILSS

-112 IGQAKTKIAETI
+112 IGQAKTKIAETV

-139 TNDIPTSVP
+139 TNDIPTLIP
-148 ENELVSLLND
+148 ESELVSLLND
-158 KEIIRSRPEFY
+158 KEITRARPEFY
-169 VSTETED
+169 ISTETED
-176 KIRNNRLDTKIVWID
+176 KIRNNRLDTKIIWID
-191 GPSRFRYLLAT
+191 GPSRFKYVLAT

-239 ARHGVFCV
+239 ARHGVFCI

-299 IIEPLYDRLRS
+299 IIEPLYDRLKS
-310 HIVTRYPKN
+310 HIITRYPKK
-319 VYDEMKIMIQEANIS
+319 VYDEMMIMVQEANIS
-334 NPQNVTLPIFILRTL
+334 NLRNIVLPIFILRTL
-349 AEITR
+349 AEITM
-354 IARDHPEINHEK
+354 IARGHPEINHEK
-366 GVSVRMSIHSLEV
+366 GVSVRMSIHSLEI

-385 RVRSI
+385 RVRGI

-397 PRFSDIYCIRQTS
+397 PRFSDIYSIHQTS

-424 MNILDAIISD
+424 MNILDNIISD
-434 AIKKTCAVYVVDI
+434 AV
-447 PTKKIMNLKNEFK
+447 KKICAHYVADLPPEKLISLKNEFK
-460 INKNFFVS
+460 INKTFHVS
-468 QDITENKNN
+468 QDITSKSKG
-477 PNSYQ
+477 PKSYQ
-482 SQINKFNSLR
+482 AQVSKFDSLR
-492 EIIDIVIV
+492 EIMDIVAV
-500 NIIQDQKHFEES
+500 NIAQDQKHFEVA
-512 LRENALNIEI
+512 LRENEI
-522 FNDLKNPEYL
+522 NFDTLRDTKDPEYL

>member
-1 LKALNLLLGR
+1 MIS
-11 AEELIA
+11 ED
-17 ENFKDIVHKSYSSN
+17 FKVIVHKSYNSDP
-31 ADYQETISGLPA
+31 AYKQTVLGLPE
-43 NYKDIKT
+43 NYKEIKT
-50 LEDLLSINYKPVSV
+50 LEDLLSINYKHVSV
-64 NDQLRGNLII
+64 NDQLRGNLIT
-74 KLKKKQFPYSG
+74 KLKSQQFPYSG

-95 SLNRAILSF
+95 SLNRAILSS
-104 HDILLVGQ
+104 HDMLLVGQ
-112 IGQAKTKIAETI
+112 IGQAKTKIAETV

-139 TNDIPTSVP
+139 TNDIPTLIP
-148 ENELVSLLND
+148 ESELVSLLND
-158 KEIIRSRPEFY
+158 KEITRSRPEFY

-176 KIRNNRLDTKIVWID
+176 KIRNNKLDTKIVWID
-191 GPSRFRYLLAT
+191 GPSRYKYLLAT

-239 ARHGVFCV
+239 ARHGVFCI

-276 VIFKPDTRI
+276 VIFKPNTRI

-299 IIEPLYDRLRS
+299 IIEPLYDRMKS
-310 HIVTRYPKN
+310 HIITRYPQK
-319 VYDEMKIMIQEANIS
+319 VYDEMMIMVQEAKIS
-334 NPQNVTLPIFILRTL
+334 NSHNVVLPIFILRTL

-366 GVSVRMSIHSLEV
+366 GVSVRMSIHSLEI

-385 RVRSI
+385 RVRGI

-397 PRFSDIYCIRQTS
+397 PRFSDIYSIRQTS
-410 KFELSEIDDSYENR
+410 KFELSEIDDSHENR
-424 MNILDAIISD
+424 MNILDAIISE
-434 AIKKTCAVYVVDI
+434 AIKKVCAQYLTNVPPERLI
-447 PTKKIMNLKNEFK
+447 NLKHEFK
-460 INKNFFVS
+460 INKAFHVS
-468 QDITENKNN
+468 QDISGSAKN
-477 PNSYQ
+477 PKSYE
-482 SQINKFNSLR
+482 SQVNKFSSLR
-492 EIIDIVIV
+492 EIIDIVIN
-500 NIIQDQKHFEES
+500 NISKDQKHFEES
-512 LRENALNIEI
+512 LLENAINV
-522 FNDLKNPEYL
+522 DTSKDTKDPEYL
-532 ASVTELILEGLRF
+532 SSVTELVLEGLRF

-552 RKEGIYVHI
+552 RKEGIYAHA

>member
-1 LKALNLLLGR
+1 M
-11 AEELIA
+11 IS
-17 ENFKDIVHKSYSSN
+17 ENFKDIVHKSYNSIP
-31 ADYQETISGLPA
+31 DYLETVPGLPE

-50 LEDLLSINYKPVSV
+50 LEDLLSINYKHVSA

-74 KLKKKQFPYSG
+74 KLKRQQFPYSG
-85 IIGYDDDIVP
+85 IIGYDEDIVP
-95 SLNRAILSF
+95 SLNRAILSS

-112 IGQAKTKIAETI
+112 IGQAKTKIAETV

-139 TNDIPTSVP
+139 TNDIPTLIP
-148 ENELVSLLND
+148 ESELVSLLND
-158 KEIIRSRPEFY
+158 KEITRSRPEFY

-176 KIRNNRLDTKIVWID
+176 KIRNNRFDTKIIWID

-224 EIYNM
+224 EVYNM

-239 ARHGVFCV
+239 ARHGVFCI

-299 IIEPLYDRLRS
+299 IIEPLYDRLKS
-310 HIVTRYPKN
+310 HIITRYPKK
-319 VYDEMKIMIQEANIS
+319 VYDEMMIMIQEANIS
-334 NPQNVTLPIFILRTL
+334 NIRNIVLPIFILRTL

-354 IARDHPEINHEK
+354 IAREHPEINHEK
-366 GVSVRMSIHSLEV
+366 GVSVRMSIHSLEI

-385 RVRSI
+385 RVRGI
-390 INNIKAV
+390 MNNIKAV
-397 PRFSDIYCIRQTS
+397 PRFSDIYSIHQTS

-424 MNILDAIISD
+424 MNILDTIISD
-434 AIKKTCAVYVVDI
+434 AIKKICAHYVTDL
-447 PTKKIMNLKNEFK
+447 PPEKIISLKNEFK
-460 INKNFFVS
+460 INKTFHVS
-468 QDITENKNN
+468 QDITSNSKG
-477 PNSYQ
+477 PKSYQ
-482 SQINKFNSLR
+482 AQVSKFDSLR
-492 EIIDIVIV
+492 EIMDIVAD
-500 NIIQDQKHFEES
+500 NIAQDQKHFEVA
-512 LRENALNIEI
+512 LRENAIN
-522 FNDLKNPEYL
+522 FDTLKNTKDPEYL

>member
-1 LKALNLLLGR
+1 
-11 AEELIA
+11 LIS

-31 ADYQETISGLPA
+31 ANYLETIPGLPE
-43 NYKDIKT
+43 NYEDIKT
-50 LEDLLSINYKPVSV
+50 LEDLLSINYKHVSV

-74 KLKKKQFPYSG
+74 KLKKQQFPYSG

-95 SLNRAILSF
+95 SLNRAILSS
-104 HDILLVGQ
+104 HDILLIGQ

-139 TNDIPTSVP
+139 TNDIPTSIP
-148 ENELVSLLND
+148 EKELVSLLND
-158 KEIIRSRPEFY
+158 KQIIRSRPEFF

-176 KIRNNRLDTKIVWID
+176 KIRNNRLDTKIMWID
-191 GPSRFRYLLAT
+191 GHSRFKYLLAT

-212 QIDAIKIAKRGV
+212 QIDAMKIAKRGV

-239 ARHGVFCV
+239 ARHGVFCI

-276 VIFKPDTRI
+276 VMFKPDTRI

-299 IIEPLYDRLRS
+299 IIEPLYDRLKS
-310 HIVTRYPKN
+310 HIITRYPKN
-319 VYDEMKIMIQEANIS
+319 VYDEMMIMIQEANIS
-334 NPQNVTLPIFILRTL
+334 NPENVVLPIFILRTI

-366 GVSVRMSIHSLEV
+366 GVSVRMSIHSLEL

-397 PRFSDIYCIRQTS
+397 PRFSDIYCVHQTS

-424 MNILDAIISD
+424 MNILDSIISD
-434 AIKKTCAVYVVDI
+434 AIKKTCALYIVDI
-447 PTKKIMNLKNEFK
+447 PPEELINLKNEFK
-460 INKNFFVS
+460 INKTFFVS
-468 QDITENKNN
+468 QDITGNKNN
-477 PNSYQ
+477 PKSYQ
-482 SQINKFNSLR
+482 SQIGKFDSLR
-492 EIIDIVIV
+492 EIINIVTD
-500 NIIQDQKHFEES
+500 NIIQDQKHFEER
-512 LRENALNIEI
+512 LREIGLNIDN
-522 FNDLKNPEYL
+522 FNDMKDPEFL

-552 RKEGIYVHI
+552 RKEGIYVHK

>member
-1 LKALNLLLGR
+1 LL
-11 AEELIA
+11 A
-17 ENFKDIVHKSYSSN
+17 
-31 ADYQETISGLPA
+31 
-43 NYKDIKT
+43 
-50 LEDLLSINYKPVSV
+50 INYKQVSV

-74 KLKKKQFPYSG
+74 KLKKQQFPYSG

-95 SLNRAILSF
+95 SLNRAILSS
-104 HDILLVGQ
+104 HDILLIGQ

-139 TNDIPTSVP
+139 TNDIPTSIP
-148 ENELVSLLND
+148 EKELVSLLND
-158 KEIIRSRPEFY
+158 KEIIRSRPEFF

-176 KIRNNRLDTKIVWID
+176 KIRNNRLDTKIMWID
-191 GPSRFRYLLAT
+191 GHSRFKYLLAT

-239 ARHGVFCV
+239 ARHGVFCI

-276 VIFKPDTRI
+276 VMFKPDTRI

-299 IIEPLYDRLRS
+299 IIEPLYDRLKS

-319 VYDEMKIMIQEANIS
+319 VYDEMMIMIQESNIS
-334 NPQNVTLPIFILRTL
+334 NPENVVLPIFILRTI

-366 GVSVRMSIHSLEV
+366 GVSVRMSIHSLEL

-390 INNIKAV
+390 IYNIKAV
-397 PRFSDIYCIRQTS
+397 PRFSDIYCVHQTS

-424 MNILDAIISD
+424 MNILDTIISN
-434 AIKKTCAVYVVDI
+434 AIKKTCALYIVDI
-447 PTKKIMNLKNEFK
+447 PPEKLIKLKNEFK
-460 INKNFFVS
+460 INKTFFVS
-468 QDITENKNN
+468 QDITGNKNN
-477 PNSYQ
+477 PKSYQ
-482 SQINKFNSLR
+482 SQIDKFDSLR
-492 EIIDIVIV
+492 EIITIVTD
-500 NIIQDQKHFEES
+500 NIIQDQKHFEER
-512 LRENALNIEI
+512 LREIGLNIDN
-522 FNDLKNPEYL
+522 FNDMKDPEFL

-552 RKEGIYVHI
+552 RKEGIYVHK

>member
-1 LKALNLLLGR
+1 MIS
-11 AEELIA
+11 ED
-17 ENFKDIVHKSYSSN
+17 FKVIVHKSYNSDP
-31 ADYQETISGLPA
+31 DYKQSVLGLPE
-43 NYKDIKT
+43 NFKEIKT
-50 LEDLLSINYKPVSV
+50 LEDLLSINYKHVSV
-64 NDQLRGNLII
+64 NDQLRGNLIT
-74 KLKKKQFPYSG
+74 KLKSQQFPYSG

-95 SLNRAILSF
+95 SLNRAILSS
-104 HDILLVGQ
+104 HDMLLVGQ
-112 IGQAKTKIAETI
+112 IGQAKTKIAETV

-139 TNDIPTSVP
+139 TNDIPTLIP
-148 ENELVSLLND
+148 ESELVSLLND
-158 KEIIRSRPEFY
+158 KEITRSRPEFY

-191 GPSRFRYLLAT
+191 GPSRYKYLLAT

-239 ARHGVFCV
+239 ARHGVFCI

-276 VIFKPDTRI
+276 VIFKPNTRI
-285 ISTANPI
+285 IATANPI

-299 IIEPLYDRLRS
+299 IIEPLYDRMKS
-310 HIVTRYPKN
+310 HIITRYPKK
-319 VYDEMKIMIQEANIS
+319 VYDEMMIMVQEAKIS
-334 NPQNVTLPIFILRTL
+334 NSRNVVLPIFILRTL

-366 GVSVRMSIHSLEV
+366 GVSVRMSIHSLEI

-385 RVRSI
+385 RVRGI

-397 PRFSDIYCIRQTS
+397 PRFSDIYSIRQTS
-410 KFELSEIDDSYENR
+410 KFELSEIDDSHENR
-424 MNILDAIISD
+424 INILDAIISD
-434 AIKKTCAVYVVDI
+434 AIKKVCAQYVTNV
-447 PTKKIMNLKNEFK
+447 PPERLMNLKNEFK
-460 INKNFFVS
+460 INKAFHVS
-468 QDITENKNN
+468 QDISGSAKN
-477 PNSYQ
+477 PKSYE
-482 SQINKFNSLR
+482 SQVNKFSSLR
-492 EIIDIVIV
+492 EIMDIVIN
-500 NIIQDQKHFEES
+500 NISQDQKHFEES
-512 LRENALNIEI
+512 LLENAINV
-522 FNDLKNPEYL
+522 DTSKDTKDPEYL
-532 ASVTELILEGLRF
+532 SSVTELILEGLRF

-552 RKEGIYVHI
+552 RKEGIYAHA

>member
-1 LKALNLLLGR
+1 M
-11 AEELIA
+11 IS

-31 ADYQETISGLPA
+31 GNYLETIPGLPE
-43 NYKDIKT
+43 NYEDIKT
-50 LEDLLSINYKPVSV
+50 LEDLLSINYKYVSV

-74 KLKKKQFPYSG
+74 KLKKQQFPYSG

-95 SLNRAILSF
+95 SLNRAILSS
-104 HDILLVGQ
+104 HDILLIGQ

-139 TNDIPTSVP
+139 TNDIPTSIP
-148 ENELVSLLND
+148 EKELVSLLND
-158 KEIIRSRPEFY
+158 KEIIRSRPEFF

-176 KIRNNRLDTKIVWID
+176 KLRNNRLDTKIMWID
-191 GPSRFRYLLAT
+191 GHSRFKYLLAT

-239 ARHGVFCV
+239 ARHGVFCI

-276 VIFKPDTRI
+276 VMFKPDTRI

-299 IIEPLYDRLRS
+299 IIEPLYDRLKS
-310 HIVTRYPKN
+310 HIITRYPKN
-319 VYDEMKIMIQEANIS
+319 VYDEMMIMIQESNIS
-334 NPQNVTLPIFILRTL
+334 NPENVVLPIFILRTI

-366 GVSVRMSIHSLEV
+366 GVSVRMSIHSLEL

-397 PRFSDIYCIRQTS
+397 PRFSDIYCVHQTS

-424 MNILDAIISD
+424 MNILDTIISN
-434 AIKKTCAVYVVDI
+434 AIKKTCALYVVDI
-447 PTKKIMNLKNEFK
+447 PPEKLIKLKNEFK
-460 INKNFFVS
+460 INKTFFVS
-468 QDITENKNN
+468 QDITGNKNN
-477 PNSYQ
+477 PKSYQ
-482 SQINKFNSLR
+482 SQIDKFDSLR
-492 EIIDIVIV
+492 EIITIVTD
-500 NIIQDQKHFEES
+500 NIIQDQKHFEAR
-512 LRENALNIEI
+512 LREIGLNIDN
-522 FNDLKNPEYL
+522 FNDMKDAEFL

-552 RKEGIYVHI
+552 RKEGIYVHK

>member
-1 LKALNLLLGR
+1 M
-11 AEELIA
+11 IS

-104 HDILLVGQ
+104 HDILLIGQ

-139 TNDIPTSVP
+139 TNDIPTSIP

-176 KIRNNRLDTKIVWID
+176 KIRNNRLDTKIIWID
-191 GPSRFRYLLAT
+191 GPNRFRYLLAT

-500 NIIQDQKHFEES
+500 NIIEDQKHFEES

-532 ASVTELILEGLRF
+532 ASVTELVLEGLRF